1 MALFLYRF
9 IFFCL
14 TPILLLLL
22 IIRSKSQKAYRQR
35 LAERFG
41 LLSSQ
46 FKTTDVVVH
55 AASVGEV
62 LAIRPFVE
70 QLLQQNLTITFT
82 TFTPTGSEQVK
93 KLFADRVQHCYLP
106 LDIWPS
112 TLLFLNRIK
121 PKAIVVMETEIW
133 PNLIAQCTNKDIK
146 LLLINGRLSE
156 SSMKSYSKIRPLIA
170 DALVKFNKI
179 LCQSQQN
186 RDNFAQLGATSDQLE
201 VSGNVK
207 FDLKASEAHDKKAQ
221 QIKELIPE
229 NKRLWLI
236 ASTHAGDEAIALES
250 FKHLTQHHDNVLLVI
265 VPRHPER
272 FDQVVALAES
282 YKFNCQRRSTNQ
294 PTNPDTQVWILDTLG
309 ELMSVFQLADIVTM
323 GGSFSTIGGHN
334 PLEPALYKK
343 PVIVGYDMRNF
354 AEVEQQLLEVDGLIK
369 LEQQDI
375 EHQLSRTVTQLL
387 ELPGNA
393 RKLGDNA
400 YQVVIN
406 NQGATAR
413 SVQTLIQLIQDND
426 PPKAA

>member
-1 MALFLYRF
+1 MALFLYRL

-22 IIRSKSQKAYRQR
+22 VIRSKSQKAYRQR
-35 LAERFG
+35 LTERFG

-133 PNLIAQCTNKDIK
+133 PNLIAQSANKGIK

-156 SSMKSYSKIRPLIA
+156 GSMKSYSKIRPLIA
-170 DALVKFNKI
+170 DALEKFNKI

-186 RDNFAQLGATSDQLE
+186 RDNFAQLGATNDQLE
-201 VSGNVK
+201 ISGNVK
-207 FDLKASEAHDKKAQ
+207 FDLKASEAHDKKAL

-272 FDQVVALAES
+272 FDQVFTLAES
-282 YKFNCQRRSTNQ
+282 YNFNCQRRSTNQ
-294 PTNPDTQVWILDTLG
+294 PINPDTQVWILDTLG
-309 ELMSVFQLADIVTM
+309 ELMSVFQLAEIVTM

-375 EHQLSRTVTQLL
+375 EHQLSRTATQLL